1 MPSGAALAWSYGRID
16 ARHSTAFR
24 SDQEPLQVSYDLI
37 VGCDG
42 AFSTVRKQFMRQKRF
57 NYSHE
62 YIPHGYMELTIP
74 PKDGDVSG
82 IGGCYHLCR
91 WDILLPSHATA
102 ALQKDISCMG
112 LSQEVKTFLGEA
124 RHLFSGGA
132 NVLVPGYKYPTE
144 PVPKQWG

>member
-1 MPSGAALAWSYGRID
+1 MPGGAELARSYGRID
-16 ARHSTAFR
+16 ARPSAAFR

-74 PKDGDVSG
+74 PKDGDVSVPVLG
-82 IGGCYHLCR
+82 AATTFAGGTPCFSL
-91 WDILLPSHATA
+91 T
-102 ALQKDISCMG
+102 LQKLYRKKFLAWVSAKRLK
-112 LSQEVKTFLGEA
+112 LS
-124 RHLFSGGA
+124 
-132 NVLVPGYKYPTE
+132 
-144 PVPKQWG
+144 